1 MKKPTRPRGSR
12 HSTSPCVDAFAPETT
27 HASSRPGRRTG
38 PLLLAA
44 TVSLIAP
51 TRADTTIFTDTFDAA
66 VGSWFKG
73 VPSVGD
79 SLTVTADPLPIG
91 QLEWK
96 ENGNSMAETIAR
108 PFAETTLAIGQKL
121 RVSFDY
127 RQNGITTNN
136 IIRAG
141 LYNVTTTVAADNW
154 AGGNALGAWAGYTSF
169 VRDASGTGNIARVES
184 GTTTSGTV
192 GPTQGATG
200 TFTTI
205 TSPANTTNFNLNDD
219 GTVTY
224 QVVFEVN
231 YVSATQM
238 DTLFTISS
246 TAGETTTAHFTV
258 TGTTSTIHPTFDT
271 FVLKQAGTTAMPVY
285 YDNIK
290 LELIGN
296 TAAPDPAI
304 FADWQEITWPGNTD
318 ANTIGPAADPDGDG
332 IINRLE
338 WALHLDA
345 TEPDVFAPT
354 FVKNGAVL
362 DFTYVRR
369 KTAPGEATFQVEWSD
384 TLANDWSTAGVTE
397 DAPASIDTTSESLH
411 ATIPAG
417 ANGRRFVRVRV
428 SD

>member
-1 MKKPTRPRGSR
+1 LGTAICLLPR
-12 HSTSPCVDAFAPETT
+12 CQ
-27 HASSRPGRRTG
+27 
-38 PLLLAA
+38 
-44 TVSLIAP
+44 
-51 TRADTTIFTDTFDAA
+51 ADTTIFTDTFDAA
-66 VGSWFKG
+66 VGNWFKG
-73 VPSVGD
+73 VPSAGD
-79 SLTVTADPLPIG
+79 SLTVTADPLPAG

-108 PFAETTLAIGQKL
+108 PFPETTLAVGQKL

-127 RQNGITTNN
+127 RQNGSTTNN

-141 LYNVTTTVAADNW
+141 LYNVTTPVAADNW
-154 AGGNALGAWAGYTSF
+154 AAGNAIGAWAGYTSF

-205 TSPANTTNFNLNDD
+205 TSPPNTTNFNINND

-238 DTLFTISS
+238 DTLFTFSS
-246 TAGETTTAHFTV
+246 TSGETTTAHFTV
-258 TGTTSTIHPTFDT
+258 TGTTATIHNTFDT
-271 FVLKQAGTTAMPVY
+271 LVLKQAGTTNMPVY

-290 LELIGN
+290 VELIGG
-296 TAAPDPAI
+296 TTPDPAI

-318 ANTIGPAADPDGDG
+318 ANIIGPAADPDGDG

-338 WALHLDA
+338 WALHLDGKD
-345 TEPDVFAPT
+345 PDVFAPT

-369 KTAPGEATFQVEWSD
+369 KTAPGQATFQLEWSD
-384 TLANDWSTAGVTE
+384 TLANDWSTVGVVE
-397 DAPASIDTTSESLH
+397 DAAVSIDATSESLH

-417 ANGRRFVRVRV
+417 PNGRRFVRVRV